1 MKAVTNVAL
10 TLLAAAAAAGAAP
23 QAESRRGLAA
33 ALYYRISFPAAG
45 EDANASWGGGGVR
58 FRADWSGAL
67 AFAAAFGYDRHEFPE
82 SESVLEIYNPGE
94 GLERQLLSFRGGAVH
109 DFPVAPIYPYAGGG
123 FTLARENTYFR
134 DSRLKPKVLYHPGL
148 YAEAGTAWPFA
159 GPLAL
164 DVGPEL
170 AILFGKRV
178 AAYDPASNE
187 YRYDDGAALYVG
199 IRGGV
204 ALSF

>member
-1 MKAVTNVAL
+1 MKAAIIIAA
-10 TLLAAAAAAGAAP
+10 TLLAAAAAANDAP
-23 QAESRRGLAA
+23 QAESGRGLAA

-58 FRADWSGAL
+58 FRVDWSDAV
-67 AFAAAFGYDRHEFPE
+67 AFAAAFGYDRHEFPA
-82 SESVLEIYNPGE
+82 SESIPEIYKPGE

-109 DFPVAPIYPYAGGG
+109 DFPTAPVYPYAGGG
-123 FTLARENTYFR
+123 FTLAREKTYFR
-134 DSRLKPKVLYHPGL
+134 DSRLKAKVLYHPGL

-178 AAYDPASNE
+178 AAYDPVSNG

-199 IRGGV
+199 IRAGV